1 MNANVSLPVYLFT
14 RGERKNASNVLV
26 STLRNEI
33 EATMI

>member
-1 MNANVSLPVYLFT
+1 MPMFPCLFISSQ
-14 RGERKNASNVLV
+14 GVKEKNASNVLV